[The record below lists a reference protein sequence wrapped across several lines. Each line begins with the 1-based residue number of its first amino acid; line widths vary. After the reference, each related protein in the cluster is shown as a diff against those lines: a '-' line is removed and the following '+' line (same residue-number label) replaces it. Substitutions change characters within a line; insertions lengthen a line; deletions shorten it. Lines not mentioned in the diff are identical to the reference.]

1 MRKHLKLLTIVCC
14 LLVCASGAL
23 MARSRSVDLPH
34 RYQPSSQDRQLVQV
48 ENPVDGRIWSA
59 WAFRSGD
66 EYDIALAVADENGVW
81 SEPMFL
87 GRDDGRD
94 QVDPAFVIHESGAV
108 VVAYVDISAGQIL
121 LSAIAAGGQH
131 WSRPLPVVAGAD
143 LRSPSMLILGDRL
156 VLAFRAAER
165 VEMVTIPLFGN
176 PEPPVTSRGFTDGPD
191 PTGAT
196 DGEKPEDSDSTD
208 DDEDNEESTSRT
220 GMVPIIDERRD

>member
-1 MRKHLKLLTIVCC
+1 MRKHFKLLAIVCC

-131 WSRPLPVVAGAD
+131 WSRPVPVVAGAD

-165 VEMVTIPLFGN
+165 VEMVTIPLFGD
-176 PEPPVTSRGFTDGPD
+176 PGPPVTSRGFADGPD
-191 PTGAT
+191 PAGAT
-196 DGEKPEDSDSTD
+196 DG
-208 DDEDNEESTSRT
+208 DEPGHSNNTEENDESTSRT
-220 GMVPIIDERRD
+220 GMIPMIDRDE